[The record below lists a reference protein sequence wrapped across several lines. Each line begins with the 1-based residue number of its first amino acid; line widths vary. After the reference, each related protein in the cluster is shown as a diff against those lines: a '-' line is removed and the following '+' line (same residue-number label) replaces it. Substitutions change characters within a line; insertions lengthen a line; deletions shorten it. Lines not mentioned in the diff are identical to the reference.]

1 MVITQLRFSDFKAG
15 RCKDTVVTDLLR
27 FWESR
32 NVKNLAKFWLALIG
46 PGLENSF
53 FAVLAGKLNFAVLA
67 GKLNFAVL
75 RGKTRF
81 CGFGGKVD
89 FAVLAGKRDFTVLA
103 GKLDLPVLT
112 GKLDFTVFA
121 GKLDFAV
128 LAEKLDFVVLVKK
141 LKLDLAR
148 LPNASKNMCFL
159 NITISLYDYSL
170 SRSTSDGY
178 DAFSREDSDQKS
190 QKIDVVLTVLK
201 EAFKRSIS
209 GGKKG
214 EDSCALSMRNNEAG
228 VQRVLEPTTSSYYR
242 KAHNSEPTCRRIQ
255 ATYRPDPRTTV
266 S

>member
-32 NVKNLAKFWLALIG
+32 NVKNLAKFCDYYQILQYMQ
-46 PGLENSF
+46 GLQWILKKRHAICQAELRNHNIMSSCS
-53 FAVLAGKLNFAVLA
+53 VLFHYHLQHQHY
-67 GKLNFAVL
+67 
-75 RGKTRF
+75 
-81 CGFGGKVD
+81 
-89 FAVLAGKRDFTVLA
+89 
-103 GKLDLPVLT
+103 
-112 GKLDFTVFA
+112 
-121 GKLDFAV
+121 
-128 LAEKLDFVVLVKK
+128 
-141 LKLDLAR
+141 LAR

-214 EDSCALSMRNNEAG
+214 EDSCALSMRNN